1 VLVTWA
7 SLAVGWIGCE
17 HRRAQH
23 QTALI
28 NELANIGIVVDLE
41 EPTGVGLLVRKFL
54 PQREAWLR
62 ERVGP
67 GWFHRPTVFV
77 SWRLDAD
84 KVAQAAER
92 LNRLGTVRDVQL
104 RGPQSAEH
112 IELLRSELPGAMI
125 VDSQDLARRPT
136 TPPAAEF
143 GSAGVRLLAVL
154 ALALVGTVAL
164 LCWPLVVRSK

>member
-1 VLVTWA
+1 VIVTLA

-28 NELANIGIVVDLE
+28 NELANIGVVVELE

-67 GWFHRPTVFV
+67 GWFHHPTVFV
-77 SWRLDAD
+77 SWRLDPD
-84 KVAQAAER
+84 KVAQAAEA
-92 LNRLGTVRDVQL
+92 LNRLGTVREVQL
-104 RGPQSAEH
+104 RGLQSADH
-112 IELLRSELPGAMI
+112 IELLRSELPGAI
-125 VDSQDLARRPT
+125 IADSQELARRPT
-136 TPPAAEF
+136 TRPTAQFASAAV
-143 GSAGVRLLAVL
+143 GLLAVL
-154 ALALVGTVAL
+154 ALALVVTVAL
-164 LCWPLVVRSK
+164 LGWPLFYRSK